1 MMGRSRVCVCVDSL
15 QLTTTLQASSRVEEK
30 KDIASIEQ
38 RCLAVISP
46 GERIYLL

>member
-1 MMGRSRVCVCVDSL
+1 MMGRSRVCVDSL

-30 KDIASIEQ
+30 KDIAYIEQ